1 MKRRDFITFVS
12 GAAATWPLATRAQQ
26 PAMPVVGILN
36 SGSPEG
42 YAPYLSAFRE
52 GLSNFGFV
60 EGRTVSIE
68 YRRANGHDDRLPA
81 LAADLV
87 RQQVKVIVANA
98 PASLAAKAATN
109 TIPIVFNTGFDPVK
123 FGLVAS
129 LNQPGGNATGIV
141 QLGTQLGPKRLE
153 LIRAMLP
160 TATQFV
166 ALVNPNSFTG
176 EAQKADL
183 QAAAQNLGIELH
195 VVSASSESDFDGAFA
210 AVAKFRPTGLVIN
223 GDAYFN
229 DRSTQLATVAYR
241 YAVPAIYQYPEF
253 AAAGGL
259 MSYGTNLVDAFRVA
273 GIYTGRILK
282 SESPAD
288 LPVQQSAKFKFVINL
303 QTAKAFGLTVPDKVL
318 AIADEVIE

>member
-1 MKRRDFITFVS
+1 M
-12 GAAATWPLATRAQQ
+12 
-26 PAMPVVGILN
+26 
-36 SGSPEG
+36 
-42 YAPYLSAFRE
+42 
-52 GLSNFGFV
+52 
-60 EGRTVSIE
+60 
-68 YRRANGHDDRLPA
+68 
-81 LAADLV
+81 
-87 RQQVKVIVANA
+87 
-98 PASLAAKAATN
+98 
-109 TIPIVFNTGFDPVK
+109 
-123 FGLVAS
+123 
-129 LNQPGGNATGIV
+129 
-141 QLGTQLGPKRLE
+141 
-153 LIRAMLP
+153 
-160 TATQFV
+160 
-166 ALVNPNSFTG
+166 
-176 EAQKADL
+176 
-183 QAAAQNLGIELH
+183 
-195 VVSASSESDFDGAFA
+195 SASSESDFDGAFA